1 MCGAVTKKK
10 KKNSATVPRL
20 STTRFIRECT
30 NVLLSIFRKKCLF
43 LFFLSVV
50 TNHLIE
56 CTMNELKLKM
66 DVTVHL
72 ITSAYDMGNKST
84 ATTIQ

>member
-1 MCGAVTKKK
+1 MCYY
-10 KKNSATVPRL
+10 L
-20 STTRFIRECT
+20 SSEE
-30 NVLLSIFRKKCLF
+30 KCLF

-56 CTMNELKLKM
+56 CTMNELELKM

>member
-1 MCGAVTKKK
+1 M
-10 KKNSATVPRL
+10 SL
-20 STTRFIRECT
+20 S
-30 NVLLSIFRKKCLF
+30 L
-43 LFFLSVV
+43 FLSVV

>member
-1 MCGAVTKKK
+1 MCYY
-10 KKNSATVPRL
+10 L
-20 STTRFIRECT
+20 SSEK
-30 NVLLSIFRKKCLF
+30 VSLSL
-43 LFFLSVV
+43 FLSVV

>member
-1 MCGAVTKKK
+1 MCGAEKKK
-10 KKNSATVPRL
+10 KKERKIVSSAAVPRL
-20 STTRFIRECT
+20 FK
-30 NVLLSIFRKKCLF
+30 LRKKCLF

-56 CTMNELKLKM
+56 CTMNELELKM

>member
-1 MCGAVTKKK
+1 MS
-10 KKNSATVPRL
+10 SAAVPRL
-20 STTRFIRECT
+20 FK
-30 NVLLSIFRKKCLF
+30 LRKKCLF

-56 CTMNELKLKM
+56 CTMNELKM

-72 ITSAYDMGNKST
+72 ITSAYDTGNKST
-84 ATTIQ
+84 ARADNNSRNFVFDSVCGRRFFKHVWSVMLL